1 MTDKRHSVCFQET
14 YGLVWKSLGKWTA
27 PHWVIVVL
35 IMVEGCGARMKKHR
49 ARAEEELFY
58 MRSLSMMALI
68 CVGKAGASVAVGIRC
83 YGDT

>member
-49 ARAEEELFY
+49 ARAEEELF
-58 MRSLSMMALI
+58 
-68 CVGKAGASVAVGIRC
+68 
-83 YGDT
+83 